1 MDLHEVVRE
10 ITGHPVVDVTAVGGG
25 DSGSSAL
32 VRLDDGTRVFTKH
45 AESPEQSQAE
55 TAGLQWL
62 AEAQAVAVPAVLGRR
77 DSLLVLS
84 PIEPGEPTAPLAEG
98 FGRSLAEL
106 HAAGAPAHGSPP
118 PGATQSFIGLAAMST
133 RPAERWPE
141 FFAAQRIEPYLRDSV
156 DNHALTTDEAQVVEQ
171 VMARIDALAGP
182 EEPPARLHGDLWH
195 GNVLWSE
202 QGAHLVDPAAH
213 GGHRETDLAMLQLFG
228 CPHWDWILGAYQDTW
243 PLADGWQARVGL
255 HQLFPLLVHTA
266 LFGRS
271 YAGQVVAVARA
282 VLDGASAEAAAVPRR
297 DVVTALREQIQA
309 DLHAVGHGVP
319 ERALARTKGHVRGL
333 MDALVLALEADVGR
347 PVSYAETRAVLSGQV
362 DVDALRRTSS

>member
-10 ITGHPVVDVTAVGGG
+10 LTGRQVVDVTAVGGG

-32 VRLDDGTRVFTKH
+32 VRLDDGTQVFTKH
-45 AESPEQSQAE
+45 ADGAEQAE
-55 TAGLQWL
+55 AEVAGLTWL
-62 AEAQAVAVPAVLGRR
+62 AEAQAVAVPAVLGRQN
-77 DSLLVLS
+77 SLLVLS
-84 PIEPGEPTAPLAEG
+84 PIEPGEPTPLLAED

-106 HAAGAPAHGSPP
+106 HAAGAPAHGSGP
-118 PGATQSFIGLAAMST
+118 PGATHSFIGLARMST

-156 DNHALTTDEAQVVEQ
+156 DNHALTSDEARVVEQ
-171 VMARIDALAGP
+171 VVTLIDALAGP
-182 EEPPARLHGDLWH
+182 EEPPARLHGDLWR
-195 GNVLWSE
+195 GNVLWS
-202 QGAHLVDPAAH
+202 QHAAHLVDPAAH

-228 CPHWDWILGAYQDTW
+228 CPHWDRILGAYQETR

-271 YAGQVVAVARA
+271 YAAQVVAVARA
-282 VLDGASAEAAAVPRR
+282 VLGGATAQAAAPPRR
-297 DVVTALREQIQA
+297 DVVSVLREQIQA

-319 ERALARTKGHVRGL
+319 ERALGRTKGHVRGL
-333 MDALVLALEADVGR
+333 LDALVLALEADVGR
-347 PVSYAETRAVLSGQV
+347 PVSYADARAVLSGQV
-362 DVDALRRTSS
+362 DVDELRRTSS